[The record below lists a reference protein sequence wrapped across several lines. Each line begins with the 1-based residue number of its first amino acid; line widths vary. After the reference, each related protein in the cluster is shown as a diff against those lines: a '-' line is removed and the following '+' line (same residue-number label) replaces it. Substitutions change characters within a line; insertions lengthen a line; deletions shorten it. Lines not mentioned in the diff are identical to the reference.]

1 MVDRRHLAKGLAFA
15 FLAGAWTEPG
25 LVARA
30 LDALGDGPSG
40 VAGIRWLRLLA
51 QRAMRAFP
59 AAPTGR
65 DEELV
70 ELLAQ
75 VMRAWPL
82 EDDERQGEEEEEG
95 EGGAGTGGPPAS
107 ALPLPGGAG
116 GQEPQLP
123 PPRGEDLRI
132 RRWLIPEAT
141 MVSVEGRPARFCVFP
156 IPSPGD
162 LANALGLSQP
172 ELAWFADEKRMNAS
186 RADAKLSHYHHRW
199 IAKARGGHRLLEEPK
214 PRLKQ
219 RQRWLLDNVLAPIPP
234 SEVAHGF
241 VPGHSVRT
249 FVAPHVGRAVVLRM
263 DLENFFASVSRARVA
278 ATFRRVGYPRRVASA
293 LAGLT
298 TAPTPEAV
306 LAAHPR
312 DGVDLAQRFLTNARL
327 RDAHLPQ
334 GAPTSPALAN
344 LAAWRLDQRLDGLA
358 DGFGARMTRYADD
371 LAFSGDETFGR
382 SLRFFI
388 ARVAAIAVEEGFR
401 VNHRKTH
408 VMRQGSRQELCG
420 VIVNDTTNLPRP
432 ERDRLRATLFNVARF
447 GAESQNRDGRP
458 DFRRHL
464 EGRIAWA
471 ASLNPRFGARLRKL
485 S

>member
-15 FLAGAWTEPG
+15 FLAGAWTEPE

-40 VAGIRWLRLLA
+40 VAGIGWLRQLA
-51 QRAMRAFP
+51 QRAMRVFP
-59 AAPTGR
+59 TAPTGR

-70 ELLAQ
+70 ELLAE
-75 VMRAWPL
+75 VMRAWPPD
-82 EDDERQGEEEEEG
+82 DDEREGEEEEEG
-95 EGGAGTGGPPAS
+95 EGGVATRGPPAP
-107 ALPLPGGAG
+107 ALPPPGGEG
-116 GQEPQLP
+116 EKEPQLP

-141 MVSVEGRPARFCVFP
+141 MVSVERQPARFRVFP

-162 LANALGLSQP
+162 LADTLGLSQA

-199 IAKARGGHRLLEEPK
+199 VAKARGGHRLLEEPK

-234 SEVAHGF
+234 SDVAHGF

-249 FVAPHVGRAVVLRM
+249 FVAPHVGRALVLRM
-263 DLENFFASVSRARVA
+263 DLEDFFASVSRARVA
-278 ATFRRVGYPRRVASA
+278 ATFRRVGYPRRVAAA

-344 LAAWRLDQRLDGLA
+344 LAAWRLDRRLDGLA

-371 LAFSGDETFGR
+371 LAFSGDKTFGR

-388 ARVAAIAVEEGFR
+388 ARVAAIAMEEGFR
-401 VNHRKTH
+401 VNHRKTR
-408 VMRQGSRQELCG
+408 VMRQGSRQQLCG
-420 VIVNDTTNLPRP
+420 VIVNDTTNLPRR
-432 ERDRLRATLFNVARF
+432 ERDRLRATLFNVGRS
-447 GAESQNRDGRP
+447 GVESQNRDGRS
-458 DFRRHL
+458 DLRRHL
-464 EGRIAWA
+464 EGRVAWA